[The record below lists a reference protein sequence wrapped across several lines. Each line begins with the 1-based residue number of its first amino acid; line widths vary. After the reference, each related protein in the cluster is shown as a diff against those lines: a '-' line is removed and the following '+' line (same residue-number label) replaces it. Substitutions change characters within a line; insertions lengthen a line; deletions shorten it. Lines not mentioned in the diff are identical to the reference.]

1 MEGRLY
7 ELIRDFQADRATSL
21 GGNILEFRADALQGF
36 ALARPDRYPEYLFD
50 DGRLSH
56 AIAHARAA
64 GEILPP
70 ISGSRDEPLFLRID
84 QDRDC

>member
-7 ELIRDFQADRATSL
+7 ELIRDFQADRAESL
-21 GGNILEFRADALQGF
+21 GAKILEFRADALRRF

-50 DGRLSH
+50 DGRLDR

-70 ISGSRDEPLFLRID
+70 IAGARDELLYLCID
-84 QDRDC
+84 QDRAS